1 MNFKQFIS
9 EGKKEK
15 EIKRLKKEYM
25 KKAKEQIKK
34 AKDSG
39 RPAVVDYGSHPVGSL
54 ERTAAIQAMMARQGA
69 SAFK

>member
-9 EGKKEK
+9 EGKKQK

-39 RPAVVDYGSHPVGSL
+39 RPAVVDYGS
-54 ERTAAIQAMMARQGA
+54 
-69 SAFK
+69 